1 MKNATKHADNLR
13 SLFKKLLKEGKPEP
27 KQAVEPL
34 RALVMGILAFDTSDS
49 RVQQAMAIIDREF
62 VDINELR
69 VATELEVIEI
79 IGPRY
84 PQIEQRALMFREILN
99 MIFEKEHTL
108 SFERIRTL
116 GKKDVR
122 TMLKE
127 LPEMT
132 PFVEA
137 YTTLYGFDSTAVPV
151 DDSILELL
159 KESDVLEDE
168 TTHDEAQKFLEGHL
182 KADEMYD
189 FFAVARRAVLA
200 KKTK

>member
-27 KQAVEPL
+27 KQTVDPL
-34 RALVMGILAFDTSDS
+34 RALVMGIFAFDTTDA
-49 RVQQAMAIIDREF
+49 RVQQAMAIVDKEF

-84 PQIEQRALMFREILN
+84 PQIEQRALMLREILN

-108 SFERIRTL
+108 SFERVKTL
-116 GKKDVR
+116 GKKEAR
-122 TMLKE
+122 AFIKE

-132 PFVEA
+132 PFVEG
-137 YTTLYGFDSTAVPV
+137 YTTLFGFDAAAMPV
-151 DDSILELL
+151 DGAILDLL
-159 KESDVLEDE
+159 RDADVLEAA
-168 TTHDEAQKFLEGHL
+168 TTAEEAQKFLEGQL

-189 FFAVARRAVLA
+189 FYYVARRATQG
-200 KKTK
+200 KKGK

>member
-34 RALVMGILAFDTSDS
+34 RALVLGILSFDTADS
-49 RVQQAMAIIDREF
+49 RAQQAMEIIDREF

-79 IGPRY
+79 ISPKY
-84 PQIEQRALMFREILN
+84 PQIEQRALMFHATLN
-99 MIFEKEHTL
+99 QIFEKEHTL
-108 SFERIRTL
+108 SFERIKTL
-116 GKKDVR
+116 GKKEAR
-122 TMLKE
+122 AMIKE
-127 LPEMT
+127 LPEMS
-132 PFVEA
+132 PFVEG
-137 YTTLYGFDSTAVPV
+137 YTTLYGFDSGAIPI

-159 KESDVLEDE
+159 KESDTIEAE
-168 TTHDEAQKFLEGHL
+168 TTHDEAQKFIESQL

-189 FFAVARRAVLA
+189 FYFVARRSVLA
-200 KKTK
+200 KKAK